1 MDKLIAISLIL
12 FLSIVVLVSPIAAF
26 NVVQF
31 GARGDGITDSTLSFL
46 RAWIFACNSARP
58 VTLYVP
64 RGTFLIKT
72 VTFSGPCR
80 SRIQFQID
88 GTLVAPDNY
97 YAIGNSGF
105 WILFYKVSR
114 LSVYGGTIDARGSGF
129 WACKKNGHNCPAGAR
144 SISLMWCSN
153 VLVSG
158 LTSFNSQT
166 IHIGIVHCSNVKL
179 QNLKISAP
187 IGSPNTDGIHVE
199 SSMGITIAGSTI
211 RTGDDCISIGP
222 GSMNIWISKIGCGP
236 GHGISIGSLG
246 NSFNEAGVQNVTV
259 TDSIFSKTQ
268 NGVRVKS
275 WAKPSDG
282 YARNLLFQNLIM
294 RNVAYPIIIDQMYC
308 PDNSCPHQS
317 SGVKVSQV
325 MYKNIKGTSATQ
337 TAVKFDCSSS
347 NPCTG
352 ITLQDI
358 KLTYLNRSF
367 RPTMTYCSN
376 AMGTHI
382 GAVFPKS
389 CF

>member
-1 MDKLIAISLIL
+1 MELLLLLIIITPLEIL
-12 FLSIVVLVSPIAAF
+12 
-26 NVVQF
+26 
-31 GARGDGITDSTLSFL
+31 D
-46 RAWIFACNSARP
+46 
-58 VTLYVP
+58 
-64 RGTFLIKT
+64 
-72 VTFSGPCR
+72 
-80 SRIQFQID
+80 
-88 GTLVAPDNY
+88 
-97 YAIGNSGF
+97 SGF
-105 WILFYKVSR
+105 CFIRSAGSQSMEELLMPEDLVFG
-114 LSVYGGTIDARGSGF
+114 LARRMAIIAQLEQG
-129 WACKKNGHNCPAGAR
+129 
-144 SISLMWCSN
+144 
-153 VLVSG
+153 
-158 LTSFNSQT
+158 
-166 IHIGIVHCSNVKL
+166 NVKL

-222 GSMNIWISKIGCGP
+222 GSMNMWISKIGCGP

-308 PDNSCPHQS
+308 PDNTCPHQS
-317 SGVKVSQV
+317 SGVKVSRV